1 MARRR
6 FQLTQEQVQE
16 LTDAYICCKNGP
28 TRTRYQAVRLYGTGY
43 PCEEVM
49 EITRCSRP
57 TLMEWCRK
65 YLASGISALADQRR
79 GGNRSLLSPVQIE
92 QLKARLHLYTPA
104 DLFSN
109 TAATAYGQSWTA
121 PDLRRAIQQ
130 WYGINYQSPS
140 SYLRYFDLCGFSYQ
154 RPAKVYKSRKE
165 AQVAEFEAQLE
176 KN

>member
-16 LTDAYICCKNGP
+16 LTDAYTCCKNGP
-28 TRTRYQAVRLYGTGY
+28 TRTRYQAVRLYGSGY

-65 YLASGISALADQRR
+65 YLASGISALTDQRR

-92 QLKARLHLYTPA
+92 QLKARLHFYTPA

-109 TAATAYGQSWTA
+109 TAATAYGE
-121 PDLRRAIQQ
+121 
-130 WYGINYQSPS
+130 PS
-140 SYLRYFDLCGFSYQ
+140 SSGTVSTIKASVPTCGILILVASATSAQPRCTNLARKLRWRSSK
-154 RPAKVYKSRKE
+154 PS
-165 AQVAEFEAQLE
+165 
-176 KN
+176 

>member
-16 LTDAYICCKNGP
+16 LTDAYTCCKDGP

-43 PCEEVM
+43 PCKEVM

-79 GGNRSLLSPVQIE
+79 GGNRSYFRQYKLSNSRPGCTFILPPTCLVIPQLLPRAS
-92 QLKARLHLYTPA
+92 
-104 DLFSN
+104 S
-109 TAATAYGQSWTA
+109 GQCPTS
-121 PDLRRAIQQ
+121 DE
-130 WYGINYQSPS
+130 PS
-140 SYLRYFDLCGFSYQ
+140 SSGTVSTIKAPVPTYDTLILVASATSAQPRCTNLARKLRWRSSK
-154 RPAKVYKSRKE
+154 PS
-165 AQVAEFEAQLE
+165 
-176 KN
+176 

>member
-16 LTDAYICCKNGP
+16 LTDAYTCCKNGP

-49 EITRCSRP
+49 EITRCGRP

-65 YLASGISALADQRR
+65 YLASGIAALTDQRR

-92 QLKARLHLYTPA
+92 QLKVRLHLYTPA

-109 TAATAYGQSWTA
+109 TAATA
-121 PDLRRAIQQ
+121 
-130 WYGINYQSPS
+130 
-140 SYLRYFDLCGFSYQ
+140 
-154 RPAKVYKSRKE
+154 
-165 AQVAEFEAQLE
+165 
-176 KN
+176 